1 MTPDTLE
8 GSIHDLTQNILADY
22 TAGRPI
28 DRIEP
33 FNQPDRDVIIALI
46 GKLRRIVFPGYFRDP
61 AYHVYSAAHSLS
73 ALIEDTAYLLQK
85 QIAIALRCGS
95 SVTQEAAADID
106 RQAQE
111 MTVRFLEKIP
121 DVRAL
126 LATDLQA
133 FYDGDPAAT
142 SLDEIII
149 AYPGLLAI
157 TVNRLA
163 HELFLLKVP
172 LIPRIMTEY
181 AHGRTGIDIHPGATI
196 GKYFFIDHG
205 TGIVVGETTII
216 GDSVKLYQGV
226 TLGALSTRGGQ
237 SLRGHRRHPT
247 IGDRVTIYSGASVL
261 GGDTVIG
268 HDAVRTVLQAFLPI
282 FSTVDVDFLVREYW
296 VCTFG
301 NGLPERR
308 FTAQE
313 MRRAVDALTPDEHA
327 ELFTIYVLPHD
338 APDTPPSSCEDF
350 CARGFT
356 MAFYA
361 YDGDGYALL
370 AQSEEQV
377 EAVIKT
383 LRKAVE
389 IRSVEAVECETL
401 ARWHF

>member
-205 TGIVVGETTII
+205 TGIVVGETTVI

-226 TLGALSTRGGQ
+226 TLGAKSFAVQ
-237 SLRGHRRHPT
+237 SDGTLVKGNKRHPNIGSNVVIYAGAT
-247 IGDRVTIYSGASVL
+247 IL
-261 GGDTVIG
+261 GGDTYIGDNCVIG
-268 HDAVRTVLQAFLPI
+268 
-282 FSTVDVDFLVREYW
+282 
-296 VCTFG
+296 G
-301 NGLPERR
+301 N
-308 FTAQE
+308 
-313 MRRAVDALTPDEHA
+313 VWLTH
-327 ELFTIYVLPHD
+327 
-338 APDTPPSSCEDF
+338 
-350 CARGFT
+350 
-356 MAFYA
+356 
-361 YDGDGYALL
+361 
-370 AQSEEQV
+370 
-377 EAVIKT
+377 
-383 LRKAVE
+383 
-389 IRSVEAVECETL
+389 SVEPGKRVLT
-401 ARWHF
+401 AREQTEFVTTDI

>member
-1 MTPDTLE
+1 M
-8 GSIHDLTQNILADY
+8 
-22 TAGRPI
+22 
-28 DRIEP
+28 
-33 FNQPDRDVIIALI
+33 
-46 GKLRRIVFPGYFRDP
+46 
-61 AYHVYSAAHSLS
+61 
-73 ALIEDTAYLLQK
+73 
-85 QIAIALRCGS
+85 
-95 SVTQEAAADID
+95 TQEAAADID

-205 TGIVVGETTII
+205 TGIVVGETTVI

-268 HDAVRTVLQAFLPI
+268 HDAVIGGNAFI
-282 FSTVDVDFLVREYW
+282 THSIA
-296 VCTFG
+296 
-301 NGLPERR
+301 PE
-308 FTAQE
+308 
-313 MRRAVDALTPDEHA
+313 
-327 ELFTIYVLPHD
+327 
-338 APDTPPSSCEDF
+338 
-350 CARGFT
+350 CACR
-356 MAFYA
+356 
-361 YDGDGYALL
+361 
-370 AQSEEQV
+370 S
-377 EAVIKT
+377 K
-383 LRKAVE
+383 
-389 IRSVEAVECETL
+389 IRNSKCG
-401 ARWHF
+401 

>member
-1 MTPDTLE
+1 MLPDTLE

-149 AYPGLLAI
+149 AYPGLLTI

-181 AHGRTGIDIHPGATI
+181 AHRITAIDIHPGATI
-196 GKYFFIDHG
+196 GEGFFIDHG
-205 TGIVVGETTII
+205 TGVVIGETATI
-216 GDSVKLYQGV
+216 GNNVKLYQGV
-226 TLGALSTRGGQ
+226 TLGAHSFPKDACGKIIKGAK
-237 SLRGHRRHPT
+237 RHPD
-247 IGDRVTIYSGASVL
+247 IEDNVTIYAGATILGNITIGANSVV
-261 GGDTVIG
+261 GGNVWLTESIPAG
-268 HDAVRTVLQAFLPI
+268 TKVRIA
-282 FSTVDVDFLVREYW
+282 D
-296 VCTFG
+296 
-301 NGLPERR
+301 PE
-308 FTAQE
+308 
-313 MRRAVDALTPDEHA
+313 LTIKKPK
-327 ELFTIYVLPHD
+327 EL
-338 APDTPPSSCEDF
+338 
-350 CARGFT
+350 
-356 MAFYA
+356 
-361 YDGDGYALL
+361 
-370 AQSEEQV
+370 
-377 EAVIKT
+377 
-383 LRKAVE
+383 
-389 IRSVEAVECETL
+389 
-401 ARWHF
+401 

>member
-142 SLDEIII
+142 SHHCLSG
-149 AYPGLLAI
+149 AA
-157 TVNRLA
+157 R
-163 HELFLLKVP
+163 H
-172 LIPRIMTEY
+172 
-181 AHGRTGIDIHPGATI
+181 HGQP
-196 GKYFFIDHG
+196 
-205 TGIVVGETTII
+205 
-216 GDSVKLYQGV
+216 
-226 TLGALSTRGGQ
+226 LGARAVSAQ
-237 SLRGHRRHPT
+237 SAADSAHH
-247 IGDRVTIYSGASVL
+247 DRVRARPH
-261 GGDTVIG
+261 GD
-268 HDAVRTVLQAFLPI
+268 
-282 FSTVDVDFLVREYW
+282 
-296 VCTFG
+296 
-301 NGLPERR
+301 
-308 FTAQE
+308 
-313 MRRAVDALTPDEHA
+313 
-327 ELFTIYVLPHD
+327 
-338 APDTPPSSCEDF
+338 
-350 CARGFT
+350 
-356 MAFYA
+356 
-361 YDGDGYALL
+361 
-370 AQSEEQV
+370 
-377 EAVIKT
+377 
-383 LRKAVE
+383 
-389 IRSVEAVECETL
+389 
-401 ARWHF
+401 

>member
-1 MTPDTLE
+1 MLPDTLE
-8 GSIHDLTQNILADY
+8 GSIHRLTQNILADY

-157 TVNRLA
+157 TVTA
-163 HELFLLKVP
+163 W
-172 LIPRIMTEY
+172 
-181 AHGRTGIDIHPGATI
+181 RT
-196 GKYFFIDHG
+196 
-205 TGIVVGETTII
+205 
-216 GDSVKLYQGV
+216 
-226 TLGALSTRGGQ
+226 
-237 SLRGHRRHPT
+237 
-247 IGDRVTIYSGASVL
+247 
-261 GGDTVIG
+261 
-268 HDAVRTVLQAFLPI
+268 
-282 FSTVDVDFLVREYW
+282 
-296 VCTFG
+296 
-301 NGLPERR
+301 
-308 FTAQE
+308 
-313 MRRAVDALTPDEHA
+313 
-327 ELFTIYVLPHD
+327 
-338 APDTPPSSCEDF
+338 SCF
-350 CARGFT
+350 CSKCR
-356 MAFYA
+356 
-361 YDGDGYALL
+361 
-370 AQSEEQV
+370 
-377 EAVIKT
+377 
-383 LRKAVE
+383 
-389 IRSVEAVECETL
+389 
-401 ARWHF
+401 

>member
-1 MTPDTLE
+1 MLPDTLE

-196 GKYFFIDHG
+196 GKRFFIDHG
-205 TGIVVGETTII
+205 AGIVIGETAEI
-216 GDSVKLYQGV
+216 GDNVMLYHGV
-226 TLGALSTRGGQ
+226 TLGGTGKQ
-237 SLRGHRRHPT
+237 KNKRHPT
-247 IGDRVTIYSGASVL
+247 VEDNVMIGAGTIVLGPVTIGANTKIGAGSVVTQDL
-261 GGDTVIG
+261 PPNVTAVGSPVMIVRKDGVRIPPVAPEQLTG
-268 HDAVRTVLQAFLPI
+268 HI
-282 FSTVDVDFLVREYW
+282 K
-296 VCTFG
+296 
-301 NGLPERR
+301 
-308 FTAQE
+308 
-313 MRRAVDALTPDEHA
+313 RRA
-327 ELFTIYVLPHD
+327 I
-338 APDTPPSSCEDF
+338 
-350 CARGFT
+350 
-356 MAFYA
+356 
-361 YDGDGYALL
+361 
-370 AQSEEQV
+370 
-377 EAVIKT
+377 
-383 LRKAVE
+383 
-389 IRSVEAVECETL
+389 
-401 ARWHF
+401 

>member
-268 HDAVRTVLQAFLPI
+268 HDAVIGGNAFITHSIAPDARVGEKSGTRNADDEGRELVMVVGIRFAADAPVRTVLQAVLPI
-282 FSTVDVDFLVREYW
+282 FPLRMWIFSSANIGCAPSETA
-296 VCTFG
+296 C
-301 NGLPERR
+301 RR
-308 FTAQE
+308 GDSP
-313 MRRAVDALTPDEHA
+313 RRKCGAHWMP
-327 ELFTIYVLPHD
+327 
-338 APDTPPSSCEDF
+338 
-350 CARGFT
+350 
-356 MAFYA
+356 
-361 YDGDGYALL
+361 
-370 AQSEEQV
+370 
-377 EAVIKT
+377 
-383 LRKAVE
+383 
-389 IRSVEAVECETL
+389 
-401 ARWHF
+401 

>member
-8 GSIHDLTQNILADY
+8 GSIHRLTQNILADY

-205 TGIVVGETTII
+205 TGIVVGETTVI

-247 IGDRVTIYSGASVL
+247 IGNRVTIYSGASVL

-268 HDAVRTVLQAFLPI
+268 HDAVIGGNAFITHSIAPGMRVSVKNQEL
-282 FSTVDVDFLVREYW
+282 
-296 VCTFG
+296 
-301 NGLPERR
+301 
-308 FTAQE
+308 E
-313 MRRAVDALTPDEHA
+313 MRMMKDVN
-327 ELFTIYVLPHD
+327 
-338 APDTPPSSCEDF
+338 
-350 CARGFT
+350 
-356 MAFYA
+356 
-361 YDGDGYALL
+361 
-370 AQSEEQV
+370 
-377 EAVIKT
+377 
-383 LRKAVE
+383 
-389 IRSVEAVECETL
+389 
-401 ARWHF
+401 W

>member
-1 MTPDTLE
+1 MLPDTLE

-226 TLGALSTRGGQ
+226 TLGAKSFELDEDGNPVKGIK
-237 SLRGHRRHPT
+237 RHPNIGSHVVIYANAT
-247 IGDRVTIYSGASVL
+247 IL
-261 GGDTVIG
+261 GGTTTVGDHCVIG
-268 HDAVRTVLQAFLPI
+268 
-282 FSTVDVDFLVREYW
+282 
-296 VCTFG
+296 G
-301 NGLPERR
+301 N
-308 FTAQE
+308 
-313 MRRAVDALTPDEHA
+313 VWLTH
-327 ELFTIYVLPHD
+327 
-338 APDTPPSSCEDF
+338 
-350 CARGFT
+350 
-356 MAFYA
+356 
-361 YDGDGYALL
+361 
-370 AQSEEQV
+370 
-377 EAVIKT
+377 
-383 LRKAVE
+383 
-389 IRSVEAVECETL
+389 SVEPGQTVYYKEK
-401 ARWHF
+401 